1 MVKLLIKV
9 LPIEINKMI
18 KNKNGFKAENIKD
31 LEAQKMGIDNL
42 TEITDNLKGNIYIE
56 NIITSL
62 FK

>member
-9 LPIEINKMI
+9 LPVEINKMI
-18 KNKNGFKAENIKD
+18 KNKKDFKAKNIKD
-31 LEAQKMGIDNL
+31 LEAQKIDIDNS
-42 TEITDNLKGNIYIE
+42 TEITDDLKSNIYIE